1 MLGLMNSNQTQK
13 KKKGNEQIKDVKILD
28 SRGNPA
34 KIKTKSEIWSNI
46 AAGIFLFLCVGV
58 ISIISIGSYETFFR
72 EDITY
77 TTSAESTWEII
88 PSQTYWT
95 SELTIQP
102 NSTTIIAE
110 GCCVDKAASILS
122 ILKRHSRNKGE
133 VQVALSVQHCQAVL
147 NKNGKRTFLG
157 LRDGNQVYETE
168 KEFLDDE
175 DVTFINA
182 NDFLEMT
189 ETYYPS
195 MSTVDVIA
203 FYVNKYAGSFGIG
216 NDV

>member
-1 MLGLMNSNQTQK
+1 M
-13 KKKGNEQIKDVKILD
+13 KDVKILD
-28 SRGNPA
+28 SKENPV
-34 KIKTKSEIWSNI
+34 KIKAKSKIWSNI
-46 AAGIFLFLCVGV
+46 FDISILLLSCAV
-58 ISIISIGSYETFFR
+58 ISTGSIVFYETFFR

-77 TTSAESTWEII
+77 TTTTANTWEII

-102 NSTTIIAE
+102 TTTIIAE
-110 GCCVDKAASILS
+110 GCCVDKAVSILS
-122 ILKRHSRNKGE
+122 ILKRHFPNRGE
-133 VQVALSVQHCQAVL
+133 AQVALSTQHCQAVL

-157 LRDGNQVYETE
+157 LRDGNQVYEKE

-189 ETYYPS
+189 ETYFPS